1 MPDGPT
7 AAVLVV
13 LICLLVYGVGN
24 LLISAYFRR
33 KAQFVDDLH
42 NKLKGKPDGTSE

>member
-1 MPDGPT
+1 MPDGTT
-7 AAVLVV
+7 AAIFLF
-13 LICLLVYGVGN
+13 LTCAFVYGLGS